1 MLIVEQNVRQVLKI
15 ADRAYLLEVG
25 RMKASG
31 SAAGA
36 RRERRDP
43 QGLYG
48 DLMDCQLDIFFLEAI
63 LNGLLLAGL
72 LALLALGLNLI
83 FGVIDVVWICY
94 AELVMVGMYGIYY
107 AYKGG
112 TPFLLAALFGIVLI
126 ALAGVVLHHLV
137 IRPVLDSAPIN
148 QLLVTGGVLFV
159 LQAAATMAFGID
171 FKNLGIRL
179 GSLQRRSTC
188 RSRIRAS
195 SRSASRSARCS
206 LLWLFLQ
213 RTYIGIAI
221 RAIAQ
226 DRQIMPLM
234 GVDQRRIYLV
244 TSAIGGGLAGL
255 AAALMVLQF
264 DIYPQIG
271 LQFGPL
277 IFMICVLGGLGNMIG
292 GFIAAFII
300 AEFIAVGGSCFAT
313 EWGYAIAFL
322 FFMVVIFIRPQGLFG
337 GKSCD
342 AHLADRADRRAAA
355 AAVAARGAFRVSGG
369 GEILSAPADPDPDL
383 VVHLHRLV
391 ADGPLR
397 PHLARPRRVHRHRR
411 LRDGAAVEL
420 RRDHAVDRHSGR
432 GRGRRSWSRCWS
444 AIRASTCASS
454 GTISRC

>member
-1 MLIVEQNVRQVLKI
+1 
-15 ADRAYLLEVG
+15 
-25 RMKASG
+25 
-31 SAAGA
+31 
-36 RRERRDP
+36 
-43 QGLYG
+43 
-48 DLMDCQLDIFFLEAI
+48 MDCQLDIFFLEAI

-94 AELVMVGMYGIYY
+94 AELVMVGMYGINY

-112 TPFLLAALFGIVLI
+112 APFLLAARVRHRADRARRRGA
-126 ALAGVVLHHLV
+126 ALSRHPPGAE
-137 IRPVLDSAPIN
+137 SAPIN

-159 LQAAATMAFGID
+159 LQAAATMVFGID
-171 FKNLGIRL
+171 FRNIGIRL
-179 GSLQRRSTC
+179 GSFNTFDMSF
-188 RSRIRAS
+188 SYARIVTFGVAI
-195 SRSASRSARCS
+195 AAML

-226 DRQIMPLM
+226 DRAIMPLM

-300 AEFIAVGGSCFAT
+300 SEFIAVGGSCFAT

-337 GKSCD
+337 GKS
-342 AHLADRADRRAAA
+342 
-355 AAVAARGAFRVSGG
+355 
-369 GEILSAPADPDPDL
+369 
-383 VVHLHRLV
+383 
-391 ADGPLR
+391 
-397 PHLARPRRVHRHRR
+397 
-411 LRDGAAVEL
+411 
-420 RRDHAVDRHSGR
+420 
-432 GRGRRSWSRCWS
+432 
-444 AIRASTCASS
+444 
-454 GTISRC
+454 